1 MRIHESPRWVLP
13 FSLLAVFF
21 LLTAGPALADP
32 HGSMHGHS
40 KGMHAN
46 TGTHG
51 AHGSMHHDGHHSH
64 QDGMHK
70 KHGGGHH
77 TMHSSGHGKHSHK
90 GHGGH
95 GHGAVHGGHHQD
107 AIKFIKHILKFKEG
121 MSLTADQEQKLVTL
135 KTSYKKDRIK
145 TKAEVE
151 LASIDLHEALKNE
164 KASLSDIEAE
174 FNKLHALK
182 TKLYMASI
190 KAKRDAKATLSDEQR
205 TRMDKIHER
214 IKSHGSNMSHSGDYS
229 KYKKMKKNM
238 GHGTGGHMQ

>member
-1 MRIHESPRWVLP
+1 MRIPESPRWVLP
-13 FSLLAVFF
+13 VSLLAVFF

-46 TGTHG
+46 AGGHGTHG
-51 AHGSMHHDGHHSH
+51 SGHH
-64 QDGMHK
+64 DGMHK
-70 KHGGGHH
+70 KHGGDHH
-77 TMHSSGHGKHSHK
+77 AMHSSGHGKHGHK

-95 GHGAVHGGHHQD
+95 GHGAIHGGHHRD

-121 MSLTADQEQKLVTL
+121 MSLTADQEQKLMTL
-135 KTSYKKDRIK
+135 KVNYKKDRIK

-151 LASIDLHEALKNE
+151 LASIDLHEVLKNE
-164 KASLSDIEAE
+164 KASLADIEKE
-174 FNKLHALK
+174 FGKLHALK

-190 KAKRDAKATLSDEQR
+190 KAKRDAKAVLSAEQR
-205 TRMDKIHER
+205 ARMDKIHER
-214 IKSHGSNMSHSGDYS
+214 IKSHGGNMGHSGDYS

-238 GHGTGGHMQ
+238 GHGTGGHMK

>member
-1 MRIHESPRWVLP
+1 MRMHESPRWVLP
-13 FSLLAVFF
+13 VSLLVVFF
-21 LLTAGPALADP
+21 LLAAGPALADP
-32 HGSMHGHS
+32 HGSMHEHS
-40 KGMHAN
+40 KGMHAS
-46 TGTHG
+46 TGTHD
-51 AHGSMHHDGHHSH
+51 AYGSVHH
-64 QDGMHK
+64 DGMHK
-70 KHGGGHH
+70 KHGGHH
-77 TMHSSGHGKHSHK
+77 TMHSSGHGKHGHK

-151 LASIDLHEALKNE
+151 LASIDLHEVLKNE
-164 KASLSDIEAE
+164 KANFADIEAE

-190 KAKRDAKATLSDEQR
+190 KAKRDAKAVLSDEQR

-214 IKSHGSNMSHSGDYS
+214 IKSHGGSMGHPGDYS